1 MPILSSIIALVE
13 VLIYGIIFY
22 SVVTQLFGK
31 KLKTKLLGW
40 TITIQL
46 SAIIYMLSRLKPAQI
61 LARSKSNLELLVVGH
76 ALLSILVFFWLVI
89 LFFKAR
95 NFALAGRNYLQE
107 NKNSTYLFLIFLSL
121 SLLSGELIFFL
132 VY

>member
-1 MPILSSIIALVE
+1 MPILSSIIAVLE
-13 VLIYGIIFY
+13 VFIYSVIFY
-22 SVVTQLFGK
+22 AVVTHLSGK
-31 KLKTKLLGW
+31 KLKTNLLGW
-40 TITIQL
+40 TIVIQL
-46 SAIIYMLSRLKPAQI
+46 SAIIYMLTRLKPAQI
-61 LARSKSNLELLVVGH
+61 LARTQSHLEFLVVGH

-95 NFALAGRNYLQE
+95 NFAVVGRNYLQE
-107 NKNSTYLFLIFLSL
+107 NRKSTYLFLAFLSL